1 MRKVVLVLLGLG
13 VVCGEAMALMAAATF
28 KTADGQKI
36 QVTIDKKVVNSVP
49 KQFVK
54 VEGKGGV
61 HQVKIKVFNGP
72 ELFVASEQLS
82 IRAGYRSEFT
92 VFINDSKTLE
102 VRQTRATKIYHY
114 QYKNPDKFYN
124 RRNYALLKERK
135 PLKKHTPHDDF
146 DMLMPGK
153 VGVRERE
160 LLA

>member
-1 MRKVVLVLLGLG
+1 MRIVVLVLLGLG

-49 KQFVK
+49 RPFVRI
-54 VEGKGGV
+54 EGKGGV

-72 ELFVASEQLS
+72 ELFVTSEQLS

-102 VRQTRATKIYHY
+102 VRKTRATKIYHY

-124 RRNYALLKERK
+124 RRNYALLKDRK
-135 PLKKHTPHDDF
+135 PLKKHADRDNF
-146 DMLMPGK
+146 NKLMLGK
-153 VGVRERE
+153 EGVLEKE